1 MSKQYETVIGLEV
14 HVELATRTKIFCSC
28 STRFGGAPNT
38 HTCPVCTGM
47 PGSLPVLNRKVVE
60 YAMAVGLA
68 ANCKINQLC
77 KFDRKNYFYPDNPQ
91 NYQISQLY
99 LPICHDGWVEIETA
113 QGQKKKIGIHEIH
126 MEEDAGKLIHD
137 EWEDCSLVD
146 YNRSGVPLIEIVSEP
161 DMRSA
166 DEVIAYLE
174 KLRLMIQYLGAS
186 DCKLQEGSMRA
197 DVNLSVREAGS
208 SEFGTR
214 TEMKNLNSFKAI
226 ARAIEGER
234 QRQIELLEDGKAVI
248 QETRRWDDNKE
259 SSKPMRSK
267 EDAKDYRYFPDPD
280 LPPVVISDQWIEK
293 VRAAQPELRDE
304 KMERYQKEYGLPAY
318 DASIL
323 TESKAMA
330 DLFEETVKLCKKPKE
345 ASNWLMVEAMR
356 LLKEKA
362 MEPEEMGLSAASLA
376 ALIDMVESKEINRTI
391 AKTVFQE
398 MFDQDLDPRQYVKE
412 HGLGMVADDGALR
425 KAIEQVMEENP
436 QSVAD
441 YKSGKTKAMGYL
453 VGQTMKAMKGKADPA
468 SVSSMVKEMLEQM

>member
-14 HVELATRTKIFCSC
+14 HVELATKTKIFCSC

-47 PGSLPVLNRKVVE
+47 PGALPVLNKKVVE

-68 ANCKINQLC
+68 ANCQINQLC

-234 QRQIELLEDGKAVI
+234 QRQIELLEDGKTVT

-304 KMERYQKEYGLPAY
+304 KMERYQNEYGLPAY

-362 MEPEEMGLSAASLA
+362 MEPEEMGLSAVSLA